1 MHQIFSF
8 FSNLLCLPY
17 AFIEPL
23 SSLAH
28 DPNHR
33 HDLVGTVAAG
43 GRHVPEVSLDRR
55 PLGILVAFWGAT
67 FLRHCRHMRH
77 FAAIQDVVLREYN
90 CNPTM
95 IMSAFPNIE
104 MSSSLIDCP
113 FSQGGRDGRRGQSTH
128 EWEGTAAPVSVTVF
142 VVQYTTND
150 NMIE

>member
-55 PLGILVAFWGAT
+55 PLGILVAFGGTT

-90 CNPTM
+90 LRTIHHSGSIGRTPARKVFKRTTK
-95 IMSAFPNIE
+95 SWT
-104 MSSSLIDCP
+104 SS
-113 FSQGGRDGRRGQSTH
+113 GRRLCGRLYATS
-128 EWEGTAAPVSVTVF
+128 GTLHSDPPNPIREEMTR
-142 VVQYTTND
+142 
-150 NMIE
+150 